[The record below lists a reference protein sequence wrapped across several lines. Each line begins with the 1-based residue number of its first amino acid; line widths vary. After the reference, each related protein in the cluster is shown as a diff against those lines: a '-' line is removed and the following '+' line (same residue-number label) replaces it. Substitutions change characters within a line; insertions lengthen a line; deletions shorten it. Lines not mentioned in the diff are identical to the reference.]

1 MSFSK
6 IYIVIYDKLEYEEYK
21 NFFYNHPVLEILY
34 GNIFNYKADAFI
46 TAGNSFGLMD
56 GGIDGHVNYFFDHIE
71 NRVQRKIMSDWK
83 GELPVGVSIV
93 FHVSGNNNYKYLCYS
108 PTMRTPG
115 PIPDSYNAYLAFRG
129 ALIECSKYSEIST
142 IILPLLCRGVGCMK
156 IEKILKQF
164 QLAYDSFNQPIPR
177 DWFRINDQTT
187 KLMTFTSNQSS

>member
-1 MSFSK
+1 MCFES
-6 IYIVIYDKLEYEEYK
+6 ICVVIYDKQEYETYK
-21 NFFYNHPVLEILY
+21 HFFNNHPVLQILY

-71 NRVQRKIMSDWK
+71 KRVQRKILSDWK

-115 PIPDSYNAYLAFRG
+115 PVTDTYNAYLAFRG
-129 ALIECSKYSEIST
+129 ALIECSKYAEIST
-142 IILPLLCRGVGCMK
+142 IILPLLCRGVGCMPA
-156 IEKILKQF
+156 EKVLKQLE
-164 QLAYDSFNQPIPR
+164 LAYESFKQPIPR
-177 DWFRINDQTT
+177 DWRRINDQS
-187 KLMTFTSNQSS
+187 KQLHSS